1 MLEAITKETKFTIEN
16 IPRMNLVL
24 DYGNSSAKVGVFDK
38 RELKQSLS
46 FSNAEE
52 LKFFLQNFS
61 AENFI
66 LSSVTH
72 EPGPTLAWV
81 NHIKSKLVLTPALP
95 LPIQNL
101 YDTPLTLGV
110 DRIAGACG
118 AQQQFPGQHCLVID
132 AGTCVTYDF
141 LDKEGNYRGGGISP
155 GLKMRFQAMNAF
167 TAKLPLVDIVEDAP
181 LIGTTTESCL
191 QSGAINGMV
200 EEINGIIMRYRREF
214 KDLQVI
220 LCGGDTRFFENKLKA
235 PIFALPEL
243 VLSGLNSILIYNVG
257 G

>member
-1 MLEAITKETKFTIEN
+1 
-16 IPRMNLVL
+16 MNLVL
-24 DYGNSSAKVGVFDK
+24 DYGNSFAKVGVFEK
-38 RELKQSLS
+38 HELKQSLS

-72 EPGPTLAWV
+72 EAAPTLAWV
-81 NHIKSKLVLTPALP
+81 NHIKRKLVLTPALP

-118 AQQQFPGQHCLVID
+118 ANQQFPGLHCLIID

-141 LDKEGNYRGGGISP
+141 LDKQGNYRGGGISP

-167 TAKLPLVDIVEDAP
+167 TAKLPLADIIEDPP
-181 LIGTTTESCL
+181 LIGTSTESCL
-191 QSGAINGMV
+191 QSGAINGMI

-220 LCGGDTRFFENKLKA
+220 LCGGDARFFENKLKA

>member
-1 MLEAITKETKFTIEN
+1 
-16 IPRMNLVL
+16 MNLVL
-24 DYGNSSAKVGVFDK
+24 DYGNSLAKVGVFDK
-38 RELKQSLS
+38 YQLKQSLA
-46 FSNAEE
+46 FSKSDE

-72 EPGPTLAWV
+72 EAATALAWV
-81 NHIKSKLVLTPALP
+81 SHIKTKLVLSQTLP
-95 LPIQNL
+95 LPIKNL
-101 YDTPLTLGV
+101 YATPQTLGV
-110 DRIAGACG
+110 DRIAGVCG
-118 AQQQFPGQHCLVID
+118 AHQQFPGLPCLVID
-132 AGTCVTYDF
+132 AGTCITYDF
-141 LDKEGNYRGGGISP
+141 LDKEGNYHGGGISP

-167 TAKLPLVDIVEDAP
+167 TAKLPLADIIEDPP
-181 LIGTTTESCL
+181 LIGNTTETCL
-191 QSGAINGMV
+191 QSGAIHGMI
-200 EEINGIIMRYRREF
+200 EEINGIIMRYRHEF
-214 KDLQVI
+214 NDLQVI